1 MGAVAVRKLL
11 CILLSVC
18 LLLPASGLIS
28 AAGEAPA
35 AYAEEGFDNP
45 YPLVVVRGMDFTDGL
60 RYHAGKE
67 DERVVNVMS
76 NLSAKGVLTALGRAA
91 AAFVTRGEDGAVDE
105 IITFAA
111 SLFEGYA
118 CDENGDS
125 LDPEISSVYY
135 EGNASGCRDA
145 WENAAS
151 QEEALVRSAVDRYGV
166 ENVYFFNYDWRLD
179 TFENAGKLSEM
190 IGTALEDHGTDKV
203 DLVCCSMGG
212 ILTLTYLNYYGSEHI
227 DSLVSDSATMYGTD
241 VTTDLLLGKVYF
253 DTDAVLRFLQMKF
266 PQIGGLAKFLYKTKI
281 LERVCGFLNRFA
293 EKYKDKIYAGVLTP
307 VFGSMPAI
315 WELVQYDSY
324 EDCKAYI
331 FGNSNA
337 YAGLRAKTDR
347 VQNEVCA
354 NMREILDAAMENGMK
369 FGVLTAYNTPNAPA
383 YEHAALQGDGTLE
396 TRMMSFGA
404 LVSEVGGALSDGEL
418 AVGEKKYVSADKCIN
433 ASTALYRDMTW
444 FVKDTSHVG
453 CVYHSDYTYLIFSIL
468 ETESQPTVETWE
480 KYPQFMQAGEG
491 ESLSPLTD
499 APGKWDK

>member
-1 MGAVAVRKLL
+1 MKKLL
-11 CILLSVC
+11 CVLLSVC
-18 LLLPASGLIS
+18 LLLPASAP
-28 AAGEAPA
+28 AAAAVEAPA

-45 YPLVVVRGMDFTDGL
+45 YPLVIVRGMDFTNGI
-60 RYHAGKE
+60 RYHAGEE
-67 DERVVNVMS
+67 DERVINVTA
-76 NLSAKGVLTALGRAA
+76 NLSAKGVVTALGRAA
-91 AAFVTRGEDGAVDE
+91 AAFVTRGEAGAVDE

-125 LDPEISSVYY
+125 LDPGISSVYY
-135 EGNASGCRDA
+135 EGNVSGCRA
-145 WENAAS
+145 EWENAAS
-151 QEEALVRSAVDRYGV
+151 QEEGLVRSAVDRYGE

-179 TFENAGKLSEM
+179 TYENAGKLSEM
-190 IGTALEDHGTDKV
+190 INGALADHGCDKV

-253 DTDAVLRFLQMKF
+253 DTDAVLRFLQLKF
-266 PQIGGLAKFLYKTKI
+266 PQVKGLAQFLYKTKI
-281 LERVCGFLNRFA
+281 LGHVCDFLNRFA
-293 EKYKDKIYAGVLTP
+293 EKYKDEIYARVLTP

-315 WELVQYDSY
+315 WELVQHDSY

-331 FGNSNA
+331 FGDGNA

-354 NMREILDAAMENGMK
+354 NLQEILDTAMQNGMK

-383 YEHAALQGDGTLE
+383 YKHAALQGDGTLE

-404 LVSEVGGALSDGEL
+404 LVSVVGDVLTDEEL
-418 AVGEKKYVSADKCIN
+418 AAGEEKYVSADRCIN

-444 FVKDTSHVG
+444 FVKDTTHVG